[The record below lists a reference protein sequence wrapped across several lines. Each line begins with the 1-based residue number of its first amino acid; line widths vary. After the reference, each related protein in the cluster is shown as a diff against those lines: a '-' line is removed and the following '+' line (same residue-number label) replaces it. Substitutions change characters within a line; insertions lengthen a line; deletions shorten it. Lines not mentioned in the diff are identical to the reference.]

1 MVKCTDR
8 SYLKLT
14 MTTRKDKLYINA
26 NWVKYFNYEA
36 ILTLIFSRFG
46 SYNIMLWLTSFR
58 SYA

>member
-1 MVKCTDR
+1 
-8 SYLKLT
+8 